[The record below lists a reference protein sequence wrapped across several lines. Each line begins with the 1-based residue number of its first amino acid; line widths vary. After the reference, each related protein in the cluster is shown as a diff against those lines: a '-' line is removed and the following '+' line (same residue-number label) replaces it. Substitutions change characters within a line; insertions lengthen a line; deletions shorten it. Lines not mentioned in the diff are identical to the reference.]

1 MNNGGVNLNNL
12 VRELEGRLINDALKQ
27 TGGNKQA
34 AARLL
39 GLKRTTFSA
48 KLRRCGVI
56 APASLDESGK
66 ARRAGNPMDEPI
78 RPPQIMVVD
87 DDQDTVAI
95 LARHL
100 EREGFVPI
108 EANSGAQCLKL
119 VHENEVDVILL
130 DLMMPEMDGFQVVK
144 ALRDDPVTAE
154 IPIIMITARD
164 DLDARAEG
172 MRLGVSDFLA
182 KPVFRRQLASRV
194 RAQLEVVATA
204 RNATDTIDRLEAA
217 RKQSRAVSRLAAV
230 RALHRSALRSSHPFD
245 YKLVPDDRS
254 HDHRFRDDKEKF
266 AMNGETRKPQANVI
280 AALAYLVFFV
290 SGVIFLYLEP
300 YNQDEFIRFHARQSI
315 GFSLAWIGIS
325 HRVRGFYRRACR
337 MASARCS
344 VSFRPWSTSRW
355 RFTGSS

>member
-1 MNNGGVNLNNL
+1 
-12 VRELEGRLINDALKQ
+12 
-27 TGGNKQA
+27 
-34 AARLL
+34 
-39 GLKRTTFSA
+39 
-48 KLRRCGVI
+48 
-56 APASLDESGK
+56 
-66 ARRAGNPMDEPI
+66 MDEPI
-78 RPPQIMVVD
+78 RPPQILVVD

-108 EANSGAQCLKL
+108 EANSGAQCLKM

-172 MRLGVSDFLA
+172 MRLGVSDFMA

-217 RKQSRAVSRLAAV
+217 RKHHS
-230 RALHRSALRSSHPFD
+230 P
-245 YKLVPDDRS
+245 
-254 HDHRFRDDKEKF
+254 
-266 AMNGETRKPQANVI
+266 
-280 AALAYLVFFV
+280 
-290 SGVIFLYLEP
+290 
-300 YNQDEFIRFHARQSI
+300 
-315 GFSLAWIGIS
+315 
-325 HRVRGFYRRACR
+325 
-337 MASARCS
+337 
-344 VSFRPWSTSRW
+344 
-355 RFTGSS
+355 